1 MAEAEAISL
10 DARWRKI
17 CAETLSLVSRNKD
30 AWIFKDPVI
39 ESHELTH
46 EAKVAYSSIIVNPM
60 DFATIRKNIAA
71 IESPGEFEADMLL
84 VFRNCAT
91 FNKPGQDAFEMGRDV
106 ENVFLAKWELERRKE
121 IATAL
126 YKRSIELARS
136 VNSDIL
142 VTSKRKAKRNPPFYD
157 AVNRKVVNEPI
168 SSGSST
174 GGSPGDWRELMTRL
188 YQNLV
193 SDPQMIWFVKPV
205 HKYVTIPTEVQK
217 SYYTIIRFPMDLETV
232 GKNLDLY
239 PSPAEFR
246 KDLELIV
253 TNSVRFNPPGSFVNS
268 AALELQSRITKAF
281 QDHPVLLTAA
291 NSLMRD
297 WKVKKIQPE
306 APPFDQLV
314 APTVPPGPSVLRL
327 KRSRKDEPVDTAM
340 KDTVNPVSSDHISES
355 TVTKKTITT
364 ASPVL
369 DKSSQ
374 ILNLERPMTPPP
386 INVTNWRQYASH
398 LLNELSAIK
407 DDSGTKLS
415 WIFQRPI
422 FKYDL
427 PPNIKRLYLLSIA
440 ELMDMNVIQTK
451 LTKTGYSP
459 AEFETDVELMLDNCL
474 VFNDET
480 QYPHK
485 VAFVVQKH
493 YCNYWKGSGGL
504 AEKANAV
511 WSTQIDDQPRDTLVI
526 GERPNWAE
534 IRQQALASAD
544 PAAPVKDCDSVTG
557 TYPLNEELLYEWRVS
572 QRYVMHK
579 LRKTRIPNIN
589 N

>member
-17 CAETLSLVSRNKD
+17 CAETLTLVCRNKD

-39 ESHELTH
+39 ESPELSH
-46 EAKVAYSSIIVNPM
+46 EAKVAYSSIIPNPM
-60 DFATIRKNIAA
+60 DFATIRKNMAA
-71 IESPGEFEADMLL
+71 LESPAEFESDMLL

-126 YKRSIELARS
+126 YERSIELARS
-136 VNSDIL
+136 VRSDIL

-157 AVNRKVVNEPI
+157 AVNRKVVYEPASS
-168 SSGSST
+168 SSGSIS
-174 GGSPGDWRELMTRL
+174 SPGDWRELMVRFYEDQL
-188 YQNLV
+188 A
-193 SDPQMIWFVKPV
+193 DPQMAWFAKPV
-205 HKYVTIPTEVQK
+205 HKYPAIPTEVKK
-217 SYYTIIRFPMDLETV
+217 SYYAVIRFPMDLETV
-232 GKNLDLY
+232 GRNINLY

-246 KDLELIV
+246 KDMELIV
-253 TNSVRFNPPGSFVNS
+253 TNSVRFNPPGSPVNV
-268 AALELQSRITKAF
+268 AALELQNRITKAF
-281 QDHPVLLTAA
+281 QDPILLTAA
-291 NSLMRD
+291 NSLPRD
-297 WKVKKIQPE
+297 WKAKKVGPE
-306 APPFDQLV
+306 TPPPEVAAPAV
-314 APTVPPGPSVLRL
+314 PGPTVLRL
-327 KRSRKDEPVDTAM
+327 KRGRKEEDGVEKESVKPVTGADSVA
-340 KDTVNPVSSDHISES
+340 PVVKKPT
-355 TVTKKTITT
+355 TVT
-364 ASPVL
+364 ASTPMV

-374 ILNLERPMTPPP
+374 ILSLERPMTPPP
-386 INVTNWRQYASH
+386 LNVTDWRHYATH

-427 PPNIKRLYLLSIA
+427 PPNIKRLYLLSIG
-440 ELMDMNVIQTK
+440 ELMDMGVIQAK
-451 LTKTGYSP
+451 LAKPDSGYSP
-459 AEFETDVELMLDNCL
+459 SEFETDVELMLDNCL

-493 YCNYWKGSGGL
+493 YWKYWKGAGGL
-504 AEKANAV
+504 GEKAHAL
-511 WSTQIDDQPRDTLVI
+511 WSTQMQDKPAGASSIS
-526 GERPNWAE
+526 GETPNWAE
-534 IRQQALASAD
+534 IRQQAAAVAD

-579 LRKTRIPNIN
+579 LRKTGIQH
-589 N
+589 